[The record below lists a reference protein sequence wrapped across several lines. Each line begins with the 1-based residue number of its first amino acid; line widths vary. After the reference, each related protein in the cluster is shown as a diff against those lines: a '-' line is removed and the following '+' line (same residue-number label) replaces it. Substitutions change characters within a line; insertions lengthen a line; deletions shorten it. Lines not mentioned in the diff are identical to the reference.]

1 MYYSNIP
8 PPTPGYPCMLT
19 NVGKFAPFAKER
31 EDPGELLP
39 STNEQDEARHTLQYD
54 ASHIEV
60 KHQVVE
66 ISLTPTRRLWCG
78 LHVEITCIISTPI
91 PLHQAILACSP
102 MLANLH
108 HLPKRGR
115 TRGSFS
121 NPQTRRMKPNTLF
134 NVMLVELK

>member
-1 MYYSNIP
+1 VFYSNT
-8 PPTPGYPCMLT
+8 PPTKPGDPGMLT
-19 NVGKFAPFAKER
+19 NVGKFAEFAKER

-39 STNEQDEARHTLQYD
+39 STNERDEAQHTLQYD
-54 ASHIEV
+54 ASRIEV
-60 KHQVVE
+60 KRQVVK

-78 LHVEITCIISTPI
+78 LHVEITCFIPTPLL
-91 PLHQAILACSP
+91 LHQATLACSP

-121 NPQTRRMKPNTLF
+121 YPQMSGMKRNTPF
-134 NVMLVELK
+134 NMML